1 MSMNPLRTLTIFV
14 VFVLASLSSTAQSTG
29 QSTLQSKELLA
40 PVAWLAGC
48 WSADGREPGSVEHWL
63 APAGGTMLGVSRTV
77 KGGKTIASEFM
88 QLASNSDG
96 KLVFTA
102 HPSGQNEA
110 SFVLANVTDNKV
122 TFENPQHD
130 FPQRI
135 IYRRLS
141 AKQMIARIEGLRAG
155 TLRAVDFPMSRIS
168 CEER

>member
-1 MSMNPLRTLTIFV
+1 MNLSR
-14 VFVLASLSSTAQSTG
+14 SLILFITFILVSRSSLAQSN
-29 QSTLQSKELLA
+29 LQSKESLA

-102 HPSGQNEA
+102 HPSGQKEA
-110 SFVLANVTDNKV
+110 SFVLANATDNEV

-155 TLRAVDFPMSRIS
+155 ILRAVDFPMSRIS

>member
-1 MSMNPLRTLTIFV
+1 MHPLRSVVMFVALVLTALF
-14 VFVLASLSSTAQSTG
+14 SSAQS
-29 QSTLQSKELLA
+29 LAQSKDLLT

-102 HPSGQNEA
+102 RPSGQHEA
-110 SFVLANVTDNKV
+110 SFVLANATDNEV

-141 AKQMIARIEGLRAG
+141 AQQMIARIEGLRAG

>member
-1 MSMNPLRTLTIFV
+1 MHPLRSVVMFVALVLTALF
-14 VFVLASLSSTAQSTG
+14 SSAQS
-29 QSTLQSKELLA
+29 LAQSKDLLT
-40 PVAWLAGC
+40 PITWLAGC

-102 HPSGQNEA
+102 HPSGQKEA
-110 SFVLANVTDNKV
+110 SFVLAKATDNEV

-155 TLRAVDFPMSRIS
+155 TLRAVDFTMSRIS

>member
-1 MSMNPLRTLTIFV
+1 MNPLRSVVMFVTL
-14 VFVLASLSSTAQSTG
+14 VLTALFSSAQS
-29 QSTLQSKELLA
+29 LAQSKDLLA
-40 PVAWLAGC
+40 PVTWLAGC

-96 KLVFTA
+96 NLVFTA
-102 HPSGQNEA
+102 HPSGQKEA
-110 SFVLANVTDNKV
+110 SFVLANVTDNEV
-122 TFENPQHD
+122 IFENPLHD

-141 AKQMIARIEGLRAG
+141 AQQMIARIEGMRAG
-155 TLRAVDFPMSRIS
+155 TSRALDFPMSRIS